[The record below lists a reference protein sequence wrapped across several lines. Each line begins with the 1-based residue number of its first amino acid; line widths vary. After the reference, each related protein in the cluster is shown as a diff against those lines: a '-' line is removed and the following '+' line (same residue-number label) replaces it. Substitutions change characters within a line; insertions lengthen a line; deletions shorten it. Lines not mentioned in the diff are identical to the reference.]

1 MTDNTKIT
9 EPMSFIW
16 TDELHAT
23 FEALAPSAPAAT
35 RGERITAR
43 YTNWRGET
51 AVAVD
56 TRPAACRFRLADEG
70 KAYPKS
76 SCTACGKG
84 IATGLGR
91 HCTVSATPAPAAGGP
106 EAVRAE
112 VKEYAPAGGD
122 QVMIWVNDRDT
133 RRGGYCLEC
142 VPRHVAPVICAALA
156 SPAATSGPTYVVN
169 CCNCGRI
176 IDTRE
181 ESEGGDQWG
190 HELSDDRWVCS
201 PECLDAVT
209 DPDAT
214 PPASSESAQVR
225 EGLIARARHAA
236 RVERTL
242 TGNRAGELYD
252 APADAL
258 DECDPAG
265 RIRASLANDRRPAGW
280 TEALALLFMAANGHN
295 PEIGM
300 FAKSFSEGA
309 WQEIESEWPEFVA
322 FAAGRKG

>member
-91 HCTVSATPAPAAGGP
+91 HCTVSATPAPAAGGL
-106 EAVRAE
+106 EAVAE
-112 VKEYAPAGGD
+112 IEAIFRRHLQANDYAKDLIKRIALD
-122 QVMIWVNDRDT
+122 V
-133 RRGGYCLEC
+133 
-142 VPRHVAPVICAALA
+142 VPVARKALSAALA
-156 SPAATSGPTYVVN
+156 APAATSAPTHVVN

-190 HELSDDRWVCS
+190 HQLSDNRWVCS
-201 PECLDAVT
+201 PECLDAVA

-265 RIRASLANDRRPAGW
+265 RIRASLANDGRPAGW
-280 TEALALLFMAANGHN
+280 TEALALSFMAANGHN

-300 FAKSFSEGA
+300 FAKSFSEGT

-322 FAAGRKG
+322 FAAGRNG